1 MLGMNWRIGRP
12 ALRAHHNMHTRMPF
26 LSANAAG
33 DQLRED
39 QHQTAGK
46 EEEEE
51 EDMENRERRIY
62 LILFYFIS
70 VAE

>member
-1 MLGMNWRIGRP
+1 
-12 ALRAHHNMHTRMPF
+12 MHTRMPF

-51 EDMENRERRIY
+51 DMENRERRIY

>member
-1 MLGMNWRIGRP
+1 
-12 ALRAHHNMHTRMPF
+12 MHTRMPF

-46 EEEEE
+46 EEE
-51 EDMENRERRIY
+51 DMENRERRIY